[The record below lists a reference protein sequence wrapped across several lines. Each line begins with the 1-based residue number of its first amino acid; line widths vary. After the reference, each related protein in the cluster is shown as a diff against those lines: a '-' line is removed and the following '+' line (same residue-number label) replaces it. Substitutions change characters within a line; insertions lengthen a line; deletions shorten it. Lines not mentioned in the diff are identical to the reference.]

1 MNVGLVRVRSNCGQ
15 TRRLPYF
22 GCLFRNRWKAF
33 SGALISLSSPARS
46 STTTWGRIMSELRVV
61 ITDYTFPNL
70 AAEQAAARTAGAQFI
85 PNHCGSSEE
94 VEAAVA
100 GANVA
105 VVQFAQFTAR
115 AAAAL
120 APGATVIRYGVGFDN
135 IPLLRATAAGG
146 PMGVAPV

>member
-1 MNVGLVRVRSNCGQ
+1 MNVGLVRVRSNCGR

-70 AAEQAAARTAGAQFI
+70 AAEAAAARAAGAQFI

-94 VEAAVA
+94 GEAARA
-100 GANVA
+100 GHKVSL
-105 VVQFAQFTAR
+105 VQFAQFTAN

-120 APGATVIRYGVGFDN
+120 DPGATLTRCV
-135 IPLLRATAAGG
+135 
-146 PMGVAPV
+146 